1 MFSSAAGYGH
11 HVELSGI
18 DLLLV
23 TDPEYPA
30 EGRRYGEEDRWLA
43 AELAGR
49 GPRVRTARPHDLLDV
64 LGDADLVLVRNSGP
78 VAGYAATWQAFRE
91 EARQRGLRVY
101 NELCGRGDA
110 QGKGHLVELYAA
122 GFPVIPTLTGAGP
135 LDRLPPASAYV
146 VKPLDGA
153 DSHGLQVVSADDL
166 GEADLT
172 GTVVQPRLDLT
183 AEVSF
188 HFVDD
193 RLSHVLETR
202 RPAGRWDLQ
211 RIRPTAAEEVFAR
224 RFLEWNDVRHGIQ
237 RVDACRTSDGQLLL
251 VELEDLNPWLGLEL
265 LDEPGRAR
273 FVDLLVSALLR
284 VP

>member
-1 MFSSAAGYGH
+1 MAGYGRG
-11 HVELSGI
+11 VELSGI

-23 TDPEYPA
+23 TDPAYPA

-43 AELAGR
+43 GELAAR
-49 GPRVRTARPHDLLDV
+49 GPSVRTARPHELLAE
-64 LGDADLVLVRNSGP
+64 LGEPDLVLVRNSGP
-78 VAGYAATWQAFRE
+78 VAGYADTWQAFRE
-91 EARQRGLRVY
+91 EARRRGLRVY
-101 NELCGRGDA
+101 NELAGRGDA
-110 QGKGHLVELYAA
+110 QGKHHLVDLYAA
-122 GFPVIPTLTGAGP
+122 GFPVIPTVPGAGD
-135 LDRLPPASAYV
+135 LGRLVPASAYV

-153 DSHGLQVVSADDL
+153 DSHGLQVVSAVEL
-166 GEADLT
+166 GEMDLA
-172 GTVVQPRLDLT
+172 GTVVQPLVDIT

-202 RPAGRWDLQ
+202 RPAGRWELH
-211 RIRPTAAEEVFAR
+211 RLRPTAAEERFAR

-265 LDEPGRAR
+265 LDGPGRTR